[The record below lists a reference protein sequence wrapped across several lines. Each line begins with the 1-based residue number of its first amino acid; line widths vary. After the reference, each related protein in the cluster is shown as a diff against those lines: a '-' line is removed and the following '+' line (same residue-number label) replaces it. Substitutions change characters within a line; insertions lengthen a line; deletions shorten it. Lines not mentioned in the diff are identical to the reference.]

1 LQSIKDAARYPVAAE
16 VAALLLPDYHYKV
29 DFKDKNVELTE
40 EGVAAAEL
48 ALETEDLW
56 DENDP
61 WARSVC
67 LALCTSFWKFSL
79 QFCDNLASMQ
89 KGQRYGFFLD
99 CFQCQCQQDLEVKSV
114 KNVAGLL

>member
-1 LQSIKDAARYPVAAE
+1 
-16 VAALLLPDYHYKV
+16 V